1 MFTRSRGRLEDSSEV
16 RDSTLDENVFFAPQ
30 RIFHVFESAAKSFN
44 AQIYHR
50 INARQKR
57 LPKDNMIEASVGP
70 TVGLATVVLFVAA
83 ARKGV
88 EPALNLATEKESQHS
103 F

>member
-1 MFTRSRGRLEDSSEV
+1 MFTRSRGHLQDSSEI
-16 RDSTLDENVFFAPQ
+16 RDSRLDENVFFAPQ
-30 RIFHVFESAAKSFN
+30 RIFQFLESAAKRFN
-44 AQIYHR
+44 AEIYHNM
-50 INARQKR
+50 IAWPKR
-57 LPKDNMIEASVGP
+57 LPQDNTIEASMGP